1 MNENRRYFDVN
12 IIDIL
17 VLLVLVFSLF
27 AGMYKGFLASGL
39 SLLGMVGSWFGALRY
54 TRMWRGWRW
63 KTNR

>member
-1 MNENRRYFDVN
+1 MNEKRRYFDVN

-39 SLLGMVGSWFGALRY
+39 SLLGLVGSSV
-54 TRMWRGWRW
+54 GWGRRV
-63 KTNR
+63 TGGP